1 MRFKDKKSVWK
12 IIFGVLAASSV
23 IFAFALFIQDNNR
36 RAASLSANYLKDV
49 TKQCAQQIDEVLERA
64 QAEIRMMAS
73 LYEEKLEDAKINYK
87 DLRKLSEESPFDYVE
102 FTDANGIDIN
112 AEGNTAEVSERHYF
126 QSGMNGN
133 SGFDVV
139 FDSKI
144 TNENLVIFYAPLHYD
159 GQRIGV
165 LTGSYREDQMK
176 EILYSTF
183 FGESAR
189 TFLCMRDGTVISSCN
204 GDYSPKSIF
213 EKECFNG
220 ALDSEV
226 EQGLRNA
233 LRAGEEYEFQYEGTA
248 GTGNAYVMALTNSE
262 WLLVQTFP
270 SQVTSQMIQNANR
283 AGIVLLV
290 ELMGIFLICLI
301 IVQVV
306 NLLQKKKLTLE
317 SAEKSYVVDGITQL
331 FGTFVLVDFEQG
343 TYRYLA
349 GTKPRFADFPVQ
361 GSYDTLRDF
370 ILNLVEDEEERDRLA
385 PLFEKE
391 VLQENLD
398 ESTPNL
404 RYEYRIK
411 SDSEKWDSLNL
422 ICLKRTH
429 GVAAEVLFTYQDV
442 TKMKK
447 REQRGYEALK
457 EAYQAVESANQAK
470 SNFLNNMSHDIRTP
484 MNAIMGMTSIAAMNI
499 EDTERVKDCLNK
511 ITVSSQ
517 HLLGLINEVLDM
529 SKIESGKLSLAKEE
543 FHLPDVVESIVT
555 MFLPQTQ
562 AKNQQFKVNVVDITH
577 EEVIGDSMRLQ
588 QIFINILGN
597 AVKFTQDGGSI
608 TFSIS
613 EKPSAMHGCGC
624 YVFTFEDTGIGM
636 EESYMDKLFEPFVRA
651 DNSRASK
658 VEGTGL
664 GMPIVKNIVQMMNG
678 HIQVESKLNEGS
690 KFTIT
695 VYMKLNHSR
704 PDDVEELKNLH
715 VLVADDDPSACE
727 SACGMLQEIGMAAD
741 WVLSGEAAIEK
752 LVKAHGEGKDYSVI
766 ILDWKMPGKNGIE
779 TAKEIRAEFG
789 ADIPIIIL
797 SAFDYSAVEQE
808 ARNAGINSFIS
819 KPLFRSRL
827 VYVLKSLMRGEG
839 EDNTE
844 LNRLQSKNYTGK
856 RVLLVEDNEI
866 NMEIAEELL
875 TQAGVTVDKAVNGR
889 LAVERVHEMPA
900 GYYDL
905 IFMDIQMPEMNGY
918 EAVAAIRA
926 SEREDL
932 KTLPIV
938 AMSADAFTDDVKHA
952 RDVGMNGH
960 VAKPVEIEKLL
971 NELEKW
977 LSFDGSE

>member
-1 MRFKDKKSVWK
+1 MRIKDKKSIWK
-12 IIFGVLAASSV
+12 IFFGILAALSV

-36 RAASLSANYLKDV
+36 RATSLSANYLKDV
-49 TKQCAQQIDEVLERA
+49 TIQCAQQIDEVLERA
-64 QAEIRMMAS
+64 HSEICMMAS
-73 LYEEKLEDAKINYK
+73 LYEERLEDSQIHYK
-87 DLRKLSEESPFDYVE
+87 DLKKLSEESPFDYVE
-102 FTDANGIDIN
+102 FTDANGVDIN
-112 AEGNTAEVSERHYF
+112 AEGKTAEVSDRHYF
-126 QSGMNGN
+126 QSGMNGD

-139 FDSKI
+139 FNSKI
-144 TNENLVIFYAPLHYD
+144 TNENLVIFYAPLHYE

-165 LTGSYREDQMK
+165 LTGSYREDKMK

-204 GDYSPKSIF
+204 GDYSPESIF
-213 EKECFNG
+213 DKECFNG
-220 ALDSEV
+220 ALDSTV
-226 EQGLRNA
+226 EQGLRGA
-233 LRAGEEYEFQYEGTA
+233 LAAGKEYEFQYQGTA
-248 GTGNAYVMALTNSE
+248 GTGNAYVMALANSE
-262 WLLVQTFP
+262 WMLVQTFP
-270 SQVTSQMIQNANR
+270 SQVTSQFIQNANR

-301 IVQVV
+301 IVQAV

-317 SAEKSYVVDGITQL
+317 SVEKSYVVDGITQL
-331 FGTFVLVDFEQG
+331 FGTFIRVDFEQG

-349 GTKPRFADFPVQ
+349 GTKPRYPDFPMQ
-361 GSYDTLRDF
+361 GDYDTLKEF
-370 ILNLVEDEEERDRLA
+370 IISLVEDEEERERLT
-385 PLFEKE
+385 PLFDREA
-391 VLQENLD
+391 VQENLD
-398 ESTPNL
+398 EGTPNL

-411 SDSEKWDSLNL
+411 NDTEKWDSLNL
-422 ICLKRTH
+422 ICLKRVNGRAT
-429 GVAAEVLFTYQDV
+429 EVLFTYQDV
-442 TKMKK
+442 TKLKK
-447 REQRGYEALK
+447 REQRSYEALK

-511 ITVSSQ
+511 ITVSSR

-543 FHLPDVVESIVT
+543 FNLPDVVESIVT

-562 AKNQQFKVNVVDITH
+562 AKKQQFKVNVVDIIH

-597 AVKFTQDGGSI
+597 AVKFTQNGGSI
-608 TFSIS
+608 TFTIR
-613 EKPSAMHGCGC
+613 EKPSTMRGCGC
-624 YVFTFEDTGIGM
+624 YEFTFEDTGIGM

-651 DNSRASK
+651 DNSRAGK

-695 VYMKLNHSR
+695 IYMKLNHSK
-704 PDDVEELKNLH
+704 PDEVEELKDLH

-727 SACGMLQEIGMAAD
+727 SACGMLQEIGMVAD
-741 WVLSGEAAIEK
+741 WVLSGEEAIEK
-752 LVKAHGEGKDYSVI
+752 LVKAHSEGRDYSVT
-766 ILDWKMPGKNGIE
+766 ILDWKMPGKDGIE
-779 TAKEIRAEFG
+779 TAKEIRAELG
-789 ADIPIIIL
+789 DEIPIIIL

-808 ARNAGINSFIS
+808 ARVAGINSFIS

-827 VYVLKSLMRGEG
+827 IFALKSLMRGG
-839 EDNTE
+839 DEDYTE

-856 RVLLVEDNEI
+856 RILLVEDNEI

-875 TQAGVTVDKAVNGR
+875 AQTGVMVDKAVNGR

-918 EAVAAIRA
+918 EAVSAIRA
-926 SEREDL
+926 SDREDL

-952 RDVGMNGH
+952 KDVGMNGH
-960 VAKPVEIEKLL
+960 VSKPVEIEKLL
-971 NELEKW
+971 KELEKW
-977 LSFDGSE
+977 L